1 MTPLRLYTLP
11 ASHPCATVEAA
22 LQLKGIPY
30 RRTDFLPLAQLVA
43 GPIIYGGF
51 TVPGARVDGERMHG
65 SRAILRKLDQLEP
78 EPPLLPEDEGERAR
92 VLDAERWGDEVF
104 QDVPRRLLDAAFLR
118 DPQAMGGYAEGA
130 KLPLSV
136 ERMRPL
142 MGLTARGMA
151 WRNHATD
158 ERAREDVRGL
168 PAQLD
173 RIDGWIGEGL
183 LGGERPNAADL
194 QIGSSIRLLTTLGD
208 VRALIE
214 GRPAAALSRYFPPQ
228 PGEVGAGTLPAEWL
242 AR

>member
-1 MTPLRLYTLP
+1 
-11 ASHPCATVEAA
+11 
-22 LQLKGIPY
+22 
-30 RRTDFLPLAQLVA
+30 
-43 GPIIYGGF
+43 
-51 TVPGARVDGERMHG
+51 
-65 SRAILRKLDQLEP
+65 
-78 EPPLLPEDEGERAR
+78 
-92 VLDAERWGDEVF
+92 
-104 QDVPRRLLDAAFLR
+104 
-118 DPQAMGGYAEGA
+118 
-130 KLPLSV
+130 
-136 ERMRPL
+136 MRPL